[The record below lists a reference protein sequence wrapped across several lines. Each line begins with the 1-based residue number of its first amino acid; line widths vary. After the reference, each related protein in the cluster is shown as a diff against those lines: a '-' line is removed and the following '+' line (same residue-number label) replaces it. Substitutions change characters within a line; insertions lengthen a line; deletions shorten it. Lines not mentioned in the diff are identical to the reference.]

1 MGLIKLMGLNLS
13 WWDWVK
19 KKKKGEKA
27 YSISNKGNVTTSPA
41 EMTIWKYDEEN
52 IICANKLK
60 NLDDMEKFLWNFNF
74 IKLMSEDVEN
84 FKCYHY

>member
-1 MGLIKLMGLNLS
+1 
-13 WWDWVK
+13 
-19 KKKKGEKA
+19 
-27 YSISNKGNVTTSPA
+27 
-41 EMTIWKYDEEN
+41 MTIWKYDEEN